1 MCRYWLAQHGS
12 AACLPARV
20 TLPVACSIQRVRVPL
35 HSHQTSTMEIPDF
48 YRGRSV
54 LVTGATG
61 FIGKALVEKLLR
73 HCPHIEC
80 VFVLVRAKRGVSP
93 QERLAK
99 MLALPVS
106 TKRRAISIQL
116 RPLGI

>member
-1 MCRYWLAQHGS
+1 
-12 AACLPARV
+12 
-20 TLPVACSIQRVRVPL
+20 
-35 HSHQTSTMEIPDF
+35 MEIPDF

-73 HCPHIEC
+73 CCPDIEC
-80 VFVLVRAKRGVSP
+80 VFVLVRAKRGASP
-93 QERLAK
+93 QQRLAK

-106 TKRRAISIQL
+106 TEQQHCEAKSLILARTGSECRA
-116 RPLGI
+116 